1 MSKASKSNLRFI
13 TDPILE
19 PYYIQLD
26 DHCFIAQKRTFSV
39 KGNEYQSTIGHY
51 GKLGNCLEAIARDS
65 AKSKNYS
72 SLKTFVEAYESK
84 SEKIKNI
91 INL

>member
-13 TDPILE
+13 TDPALE

-26 DHCFIAQKRTFSV
+26 DHCFIAQKRTFSE
-39 KGNEYQSTIGHY
+39 KGNEYQNTIGHY
-51 GKLGNCLEAIARDS
+51 GKLGNCLEAIARDG

-72 SLKTFVEAYESK
+72 SLREFVNTYEQK
-84 SEKIKNI
+84 SEELKNTI
-91 INL
+91 RL